1 MKEQGKYTDHIPEAS
16 ANFINRSLNADGV
29 GEDIR
34 STTVEFLPFGLDWT
48 CVAEIQFSENKDLPN
63 DNDPPR
69 RQKVRNSTVE
79 TIRGG
84 GNDEIYSRRTDL
96 CGIAGD
102 QRSREQRRTG
112 RLGLCC

>member
-79 TIRGG
+79 KSWIMQLRMPSVADSVQQWQIGF
-84 GNDEIYSRRTDL
+84 L
-96 CGIAGD
+96 CGSFGD
-102 QRSREQRRTG
+102 ATIN
-112 RLGLCC
+112 